1 MEFFLSIPA
10 VKALSIIFFGDP
22 FPPIIIQLSCC
33 HVYWHLSLKSPAIA
47 RLRTNPVDL
56 LVHVKSLK
64 SLACRLVII
73 KIHIFSAKIKKKML
87 YSSSFDALKKC
98 LVGVQKY
105 IQVREAFKNDLHKTY
120 RIFHFSRIIFS
131 LVTPPHLTWNFFFNF
146 KYFRGKNKNVLELPK
161 NHFKDVK
168 KKLQIF
174 HMLFFADHFWKLP

>member
-1 MEFFLSIPA
+1 MEFFFLSIPA

-105 IQVREAFKNDLHKTY
+105 IQVREAFKNDLHKTSGGVW
-120 RIFHFSRIIFS
+120 RGHFPYVFCNS
-131 LVTPPHLTWNFFFNF
+131 
-146 KYFRGKNKNVLELPK
+146 PK
-161 NHFKDVK
+161 WF
-168 KKLQIF
+168 
-174 HMLFFADHFWKLP
+174 